1 MKIAIIIPAYNEE
14 KRIGNTLHAYSEYF
28 EKQARIDNFGYEFI
42 VVLNGCK
49 DNTLQVVQDAAKK
62 YPHISFI
69 NLTDAGK
76 GLAIKAGFSYALN
89 YDYTLISFVDADMAT
104 EPKDFY
110 DLIKHM
116 GNYDG
121 VIASRYLPESK
132 IYPPRPAMKKWGR
145 KIFYNGLTRL
155 LFGLKFVDLQCG
167 AKIFKRSVVAA
178 ITPEL
183 MVKQWAFDVELL
195 YLAKKHGFII
205 HEEPT
210 VWTDKEGSKLQPFK
224 AGMRMLGSLFELRFK
239 HSPFSSTR

>member
-1 MKIAIIIPAYNEE
+1 MKIGIVIPAYNEE
-14 KRIGNTLHAYSEYF
+14 KRIGNTLQAYSDYF
-28 EKQARIDNFGYEFI
+28 EKQSRADGFAYEFI

-49 DNTLQVVQDAAKK
+49 DNTLQVVQTAANQ
-62 YPHISFI
+62 YPHLTFI

-76 GLAIKAGFSYALN
+76 GLAIKAGFSYALG
-89 YDYTLISFVDADMAT
+89 YDFTLIGFVDADMAT

-110 DLIKHM
+110 DLVQHVGK
-116 GNYDG
+116 YDG

-210 VWTDKEGSKLQPFK
+210 VWTDKEGSKLQPFR
-224 AGMRMLGSLFELRFK
+224 AGMRMLWSLIELRFK
-239 HSPFSSTR
+239 HSPFGG

>member
-14 KRIGNTLHAYSEYF
+14 KRIGNTLRAYSEYF
-28 EKQARIDNFGYEFI
+28 EKKAQADGFGYEFI

-49 DNTLQVVQDAAKK
+49 DNTLQVVQDAANQ
-62 YPHISFI
+62 YPNLTYI
-69 NLTDAGK
+69 NLTQAGK
-76 GLAIKAGFSYALN
+76 GIAIKAGFNQALAK
-89 YDYTLISFVDADMAT
+89 DHTIIGFVDADMAT
-104 EPKDFY
+104 EPEHFH
-110 DLIKHM
+110 DLVKHV
-116 GNYDG
+116 GKYDG

-167 AKIFKRSVVAA
+167 AKLFKRSVVAA
-178 ITPEL
+178 ITPDL
-183 MVKQWAFDVELL
+183 MVEQWAFDVELL

-224 AGMRMLGSLFELRFK
+224 AGMRMLGSLIELRIK
-239 HSPFSSTR
+239 HSPFSR

>member
-1 MKIAIIIPAYNEE
+1 MKIGIVIPAYNEE
-14 KRIGNTLHAYSEYF
+14 KRIGNTLRVYSEYF
-28 EKQARIDNFGYEFI
+28 DKKAQQEGFGYEFI

-49 DNTLQVVQDAAKK
+49 DNTLQVVEAAANE
-62 YPHISFI
+62 YHNMTVI
-69 NLTDAGK
+69 NLTEAGK
-76 GLAIKAGFSYALN
+76 GLAIKAGFNQALSK
-89 YDYTLISFVDADMAT
+89 DHTLIGFVDADMAT
-104 EPKDFY
+104 EPEDFY
-110 DLIKHM
+110 DLIQHIS
-116 GNYDG
+116 NYDS

-195 YLAKKHGFII
+195 YLTQKHGFTVR
-205 HEEPT
+205 EEPT

-224 AGMRMLGSLFELRFK
+224 AGMRMLWSLIELRIK
-239 HSPFSSTR
+239 HSPFSR